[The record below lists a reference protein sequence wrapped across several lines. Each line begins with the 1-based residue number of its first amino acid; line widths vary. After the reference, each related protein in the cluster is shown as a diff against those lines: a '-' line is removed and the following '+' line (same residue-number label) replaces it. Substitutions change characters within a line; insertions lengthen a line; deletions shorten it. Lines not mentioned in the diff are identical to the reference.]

1 MIRLV
6 IADDDPLVR
15 TGLGIILNADP
26 DLTVVAEAGD
36 GAAAVDVVRRERP
49 DVVLLDV
56 RMPGTDGLTAARTL
70 LAEPAPWKIVMLTT
84 FDLDEYVY
92 AALRAGASG
101 FLLKDIPPE
110 RLVSAV
116 RHVLTGDVL
125 LAPTITTRLVAQHIG
140 PATDNE
146 QADILAGLTA
156 REREVLALIGE
167 GLSNA
172 EIAGRLVLGE
182 ATVKTHVGR
191 VFAKLGLRDR
201 VQAVIAAYRTG
212 LAPPPP
218 RRDTRHGDHRAAWP
232 PWSVPGRGYGA
243 RG

>member
-6 IADDDPLVR
+6 VADDDPLVR
-15 TGLGIILNADP
+15 TGLGIMLNAAP

-36 GAAAVDVVRRERP
+36 GAAAVRVVRRERP

-70 LAEPAPWKIVMLTT
+70 LAGPVPWKIVMLTT

-125 LAPTITTRLVAQHIG
+125 LAPSITTRLVARHAAPRPG
-140 PATDNE
+140 ARPDR
-146 QADILAGLTA
+146 LAALTA
-156 REREVLALIGE
+156 RESEVLALIGA
-167 GLSNA
+167 GLSNT
-172 EIAGRLVLGE
+172 EIADRLALGE

-191 VFAKLGLRDR
+191 IFAKLGLRDR
-201 VQAVIAAYRTG
+201 VQAVIAAYETG
-212 LAPPPP
+212 LAPPDP
-218 RRDTRHGDHRAAWP
+218 A
-232 PWSVPGRGYGA
+232 GA
-243 RG
+243 GP

>member
-6 IADDDPLVR
+6 VVDDDPLVR
-15 TGLGIILNADP
+15 TGLGIILNAAP
-26 DLTVVAEAGD
+26 DITVVAEAGE
-36 GAAAVDVVRRERP
+36 GATAVEVVRRERP

-56 RMPGTDGLTAARTL
+56 RMPGTDGLTAARIL

-92 AALRAGASG
+92 AALHTGASG

-110 RLVSAV
+110 RLVSSV

-125 LAPTITTRLVAQHIG
+125 LAPTITTRLVARHASPTG
-140 PATDNE
+140 NE
-146 QADILAGLTA
+146 QPDLLASLTA

-167 GLSNA
+167 GLSNT
-172 EIAGRLVLGE
+172 EIAGRLFLGE

-191 VFAKLGLRDR
+191 IFAKLDLRDR
-201 VQAVIAAYRTG
+201 VQAVIVAYQTG
-212 LAPPPP
+212 LAPPGQ
-218 RRDTRHGDHRAAWP
+218 RHH
-232 PWSVPGRGYGA
+232 A
-243 RG
+243 R

>member
-6 IADDDPLVR
+6 VGDDDPLVR
-15 TGLGIILNADP
+15 TGLGIILNAAP

-36 GAAAVDVVRRERP
+36 GGTGVQAVRRECP

-56 RMPGTDGLTAARTL
+56 RMPGTDGLAAARAL
-70 LAEPAPWKIVMLTT
+70 LAKPAPWKIIMLTT
-84 FDLDEYVY
+84 FDLDEYVF

-110 RLVSAV
+110 RLVSSV
-116 RHVLTGDVL
+116 RHVLTGDIL
-125 LAPTITTRLVAQHIG
+125 LAPTITTRLIARHTG
-140 PATDNE
+140 PAGNE
-146 QADILAGLTA
+146 PTAPLANLTT

-172 EIAGRLVLGE
+172 EIASRLVLGE
-182 ATVKTHVGR
+182 ATVKTHVSR

-201 VQAVIAAYRTG
+201 VQAVIAAYQTG
-212 LAPPPP
+212 LAPPGQ
-218 RRDTRHGDHRAAWP
+218 RRPSD
-232 PWSVPGRGYGA
+232 
-243 RG
+243 